1 MLSLNRYACC
11 LFMKTYFA
19 PRMFD
24 GNQMVLNRLVHT
36 NEKQIEKVESTTL
49 SLPELKQQGVSILQG
64 LLVPGFI
71 DLQINGGG
79 GMQFNH
85 TPTPECLHTMFNAHA
100 TTGTSAMFPTVITD
114 DLEVMKQSADAIAQV
129 RAEGIQGIA
138 GVHFEG
144 PHLSDSKKGMHEGKH
159 IRPLTQEEMA
169 IYCRKDVGQVI
180 ITVAPETVRG
190 EQIRQ
195 LASHGVI
202 VFLGHSNA
210 TAEQANEA
218 LDAGAIGFTH
228 LFNAMSGFTGRAPG
242 LVGSAMASADAYAG
256 IIADMIHVSPISLQ
270 AAYRALGSQRL
281 FMVTDAMAPSASC
294 HTSFHYGD
302 DTIHLKDGKLL
313 TSEGNLAGSV
323 LTLIE
328 ALQNAHFK
336 ANIPFQECL
345 KMLTSTPARAANIH
359 QQFGAIKPGFANT
372 MMLLDENLNIL
383 PMP

>member
-1 MLSLNRYACC
+1 
-11 LFMKTYFA
+11 MKTYFA

-24 GNQMVLNRLVHT
+24 GNQMVLNRLIHT
-36 NEKQIEKVESTTL
+36 SEKQIEKVEDTTL
-49 SLPELKQQGVSILQG
+49 SIPELEQQGVSILQG

-100 TTGTSAMFPTVITD
+100 ATGTSAMFPTVITD
-114 DLEVMKQSADAIAQV
+114 DIDVMKQSADAVAQV

-159 IRPLTQEEMA
+159 IRPLSQEEMA
-169 IYCRKDVGQVI
+169 IYCRKDMGQVI
-180 ITVAPETVRG
+180 VTVAPETVSG

-195 LASHGVI
+195 LVSHGII

-210 TAEQANEA
+210 SAEQANEA
-218 LDAGAIGFTH
+218 LSAGAIGFTH

-270 AAYRALGSQRL
+270 AAYRALGSHRL
-281 FMVTDAMAPSASC
+281 FMVTDAMAPSASG
-294 HTSFHYGD
+294 HTSFNYGD
-302 DTIHLKDGKLL
+302 DTICLKDGKLL
-313 TSEGNLAGSV
+313 TSNGNLAGSV
-323 LTLIE
+323 LTLVE

-336 ANIPFQECL
+336 AHIPLQECL

-359 QQFGAIKPGFANT
+359 QQFGAIKPGYANA
-372 MMLLDENLNIL
+372 MLVLDEHLTVL
-383 PMP
+383 PIP